1 MKYVNENLYQF
12 RDSKF
17 FDNLFEQKEEM
28 SPADKKKHAQELEK
42 IGMSVVKKCIKNFSD
57 FKKYAGDIWQEYRDF
72 WKSQEDAGLSV
83 EAEKEKI
90 YLYNLYK
97 SNYIVGIIKKDTGM
111 AALTVFNTSAEDKDE
126 YIVFQTQN
134 KDVVNAFVQFYKED
148 LEATM
153 KQVIANQKAAME
165 AKKAAE
171 EAKTKEEKENKRK
184 SKIEAFLGE
193 SKLDEMNM
201 PEIAA
206 VTMSSI
212 ATLMMM
218 YVLYLRGR
226 DMDLDD
232 RSLKQKIHDW
242 LKDRKVRKIARKLST
257 IPEIREM
264 ALDKNYRR
272 NYRGKIR
279 STIEKYLDEEEKEY
293 LYNLNIPTIEF
304 YMKKD

>member
-193 SKLDEMNM
+193 SKLDENFIFR
-201 PEIAA
+201 EDSGSGRS
-206 VTMSSI
+206 T
-212 ATLMMM
+212 
-218 YVLYLRGR
+218 YVLKLDEESWKKVEYLFDEDGRPKDKAIKRIPANNAVWDLYAQKYKTINDKISVKIYGVSGDYTFGNAPTFYQQKLRGN
-226 DMDLDD
+226 
-232 RSLKQKIHDW
+232 KKAA
-242 LKDRKVRKIARKLST
+242 KEVYT
-257 IPEIREM
+257 
-264 ALDKNYRR
+264 YF
-272 NYRGKIR
+272 
-279 STIEKYLDEEEKEY
+279 IEKYLSK
-293 LYNLNIPTIEF
+293 
-304 YMKKD
+304 